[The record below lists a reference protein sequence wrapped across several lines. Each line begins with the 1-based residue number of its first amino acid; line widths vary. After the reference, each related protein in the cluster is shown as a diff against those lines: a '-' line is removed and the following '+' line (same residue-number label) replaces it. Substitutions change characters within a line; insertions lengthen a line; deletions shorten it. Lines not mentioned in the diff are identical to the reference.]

1 MLYFLVDQRPHQC
14 DECKKAFKHKHHLVE
29 HKRLH
34 TGEKPFEC
42 KQCFKRFSHSGS
54 YSQHVNHRYSS
65 CKPPNSSA
73 TLDSANN
80 FAVNPLLNEA
90 LIKKLP
96 FELPDPQ
103 KLLEFT
109 SNPLKPSQDNT
120 DQEMVEVGTPND
132 DMKIENSSLI
142 SKSPSPPAL
151 EPAKVQV

>member
-1 MLYFLVDQRPHQC
+1 M
-14 DECKKAFKHKHHLVE
+14 
-29 HKRLH
+29 
-34 TGEKPFEC
+34 
-42 KQCFKRFSHSGS
+42 
-54 YSQHVNHRYSS
+54 
-65 CKPPNSSA
+65 
-73 TLDSANN
+73 
-80 FAVNPLLNEA
+80 
-90 LIKKLP
+90 
-96 FELPDPQ
+96 PDPQ